1 MAGYC
6 YPYTMAQNTQD
17 PLISPESL
25 QKSLT
30 DSARFD
36 MGLAEW
42 ALTMVSDTARL
53 MAGRHEWTAESVPPA
68 IQAVVSMAARRLYTN
83 PDRMN
88 RESSGDYS
96 YSLDATVT
104 RADIFTP
111 TEISTL
117 RSYSPS
123 RRTGGLRTV
132 STRREEVPPTASE
145 YVPDGTARG
154 FPWYAG
160 GDRL

>member
-1 MAGYC
+1 MAE
-6 YPYTMAQNTQD
+6 NNLD
-17 PLISPESL
+17 PLITPESL

-36 MGLAEW
+36 RGLAEW
-42 ALTMVSDTARL
+42 ALTVVSNTARL
-53 MAGRHEWTAESVPPA
+53 LAGRHDWTAESVPPA
-68 IQAVVSMAARRLYTN
+68 IQAVVSLASRRLYTN

-88 RESSGDYS
+88 REASGDYS

-104 RADIFTP
+104 KADVFTP

-123 RRTGGLRTV
+123 RRTGGLRVV
-132 STRREEVPPTASE
+132 STRREDTTSRSHSG
-145 YVPDGTARG
+145 YVPDGSEYG

-160 GDRL
+160 GVQP